1 MSKNA
6 KVSKHCTGKEVC
18 SKNTAIS
25 ECNCHKH
32 PKKRMRQYN

>member
-6 KVSKHCTGKEVC
+6 KVSKHSKGKEVC
-18 SKNTAIS
+18 SKNTAKS
-25 ECNCHKH
+25 ECDCDKH